1 MSIKRPRIKVD
12 NLRLFDKITTG
23 DVYYINNSLLLH
35 FNGPNS
41 SANIEDNSKYVHSIT
56 ANGDAQISTGKYKF
70 GNSSLHLD
78 GTGDYLT
85 FPYHECLD
93 FDNGDFTLEAWVNF
107 SSFNSG
113 GFDSILMSGETVS
126 WQFDYKNSTN
136 ELRVYVYYAS
146 TNDNVTASWTPSVG
160 TWYHVAAVRNGSDL
174 KLFVDGTQI
183 GSTTNVGSN
192 TLKNSAGEGSVGARN
207 NVGSFDRLFNGYI
220 DEVRITRGV
229 ARYTSNFEAPTKE
242 FSDSSG
248 DINKKIVVD
257 EEAKGLGIG
266 EGGVDESRLAHA
278 WITFDGHDPTTSAPK
293 IIDGYN
299 ISSIAE
305 NGVGDYT
312 IHFNKA
318 LLNENSCVIATVEE
332 PNITEISGGTNPR
345 SHPTTQNVQVTVGDH
360 TVSSVGVRVNYGSTI
375 NHRFDSKRIS
385 VVVFSN

>member
-1 MSIKRPRIKVD
+1 MSTRKPRIKLD
-12 NLRLFDKITTG
+12 NLELFDKITVG
-23 DVYYINNSLLLH
+23 DVYYVNNSLLLH

-41 SANIEDNSKYVHSIT
+41 SANIEDNSKYIHSIT
-56 ANGDAQISTGKYKF
+56 ANGNAQISTGKYKF
-70 GNSSLHLD
+70 GNSSLYLD

-113 GFDSILMSGETVS
+113 GFDSILMSGSTVS

-192 TLKNSAGEGSVGARN
+192 TLKNSAGEGSIGARN

-220 DEVRITRGV
+220 DEVRITKGV
-229 ARYTSNFEAPTKE
+229 ARYTSNFEALTKE
-242 FSDSSG
+242 FSDSPG
-248 DINKKIVVD
+248 DINKKVVID
-257 EEAKGLGIG
+257 DEAKGLSIG
-266 EGGVDESRLAHA
+266 EGGLDESRLAKA
-278 WITFDGHDPTTSAPK
+278 WVTFDGNNNGYPNIFDS
-293 IIDGYN
+293 YN
-299 ISSIAE
+299 ISSITDNA
-305 NGVGDYT
+305 VGDYT
-312 IHFNKA
+312 INFSEPCNTD
-318 LLNENSCVIATVEE
+318 NICVVGTVKN
-332 PNITEISGGTNPR
+332 PSYTGTNPEN
-345 SHPTTQNVQVTVGDH
+345 HPWSDTSRIEAYNH
-360 TVSSVGVRVNYGSTI
+360 TKSSVRIRVHYGAGALFQ
-375 NHRFDSKRIS
+375 RFDSDRIS
-385 VVVFSN
+385 VIIFGN